1 MDEDLLKQIGNVRS
15 EIDVINETLNGQ
27 LTDLKKKMLDE
38 MNKSSGNIMKSF
50 EERLK
55 RLENNDDHMQNT
67 LNELTSYKLQSENK
81 IMNLEHSL
89 GLELKELRK
98 ELSNH
103 SIVLENLENKI
114 NDNIISMN
122 RDIGEMI
129 KDVNKIKFEVDS
141 LKNFKENTVLNFKDI
156 GDEFIKNEDM
166 FKKMTYKIKMQIRD
180 FEAKMVS
187 FEQSFNLHND
197 NFANVKKDIYSQIYD
212 ANLNVN
218 SKLMNL
224 NESLN
229 QKFGSFDK
237 MINDFQDSLLVFKS
251 FFLIL
256 LRIYLSSNYF

>member
-1 MDEDLLKQIGNVRS
+1 MGEDFSKQIGNVRS
-15 EIDVINETLNGQ
+15 DIDVINETLNGQ

-38 MNKSSGNIMKSF
+38 MNKNSGNLTKSF

-55 RLENNDDHMQNT
+55 RLEGNDVQMQT
-67 LNELTSYKLQSENK
+67 SLNELANFKLQSENK
-81 IMNLEHSL
+81 LMSLEHSI
-89 GLELKELRK
+89 GLEIKEIRK

-122 RDIGEMI
+122 RDIGDLI
-129 KDVNKIKFEVDS
+129 KDLNKIKFEVDS

-156 GDEFIKNEDM
+156 GDEFLKNEELL
-166 FKKMTYKIKMQIRD
+166 KKLTYKINLQIRD
-180 FEAKMVS
+180 FEGKIQA

-218 SKLMNL
+218 SKLQNL
-224 NESLN
+224 HETIN

-237 MINDFQDSLLVFKS
+237 IINEFQDNLLVIYRKI
-251 FFLIL
+251 FFF
-256 LRIYLSSNYF
+256 NCF